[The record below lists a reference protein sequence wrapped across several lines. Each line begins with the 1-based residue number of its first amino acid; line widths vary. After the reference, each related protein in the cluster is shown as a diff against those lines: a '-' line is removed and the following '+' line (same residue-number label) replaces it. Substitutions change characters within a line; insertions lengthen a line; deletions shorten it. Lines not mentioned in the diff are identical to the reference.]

1 MLRWLGPAALL
12 LLACGASAAATFV
25 DEIQALVVQ
34 HQLATAEQLVRAA
47 QAKAGPVPEV
57 AAALSWLARGALDS
71 RQFAQADAYATETR
85 SMALRSLGVRR
96 LDSDPWLPTALGA
109 AIEVH
114 ASVLAAQAQRAEA
127 ISFLQDQLKSWGN
140 TSLHERIQKNINLLS
155 LEGKPAPAL
164 QGVNLTALKGH
175 PVLLFFWAHWCPDCK
190 ADVPIIADVVRRF
203 GPQGLTLI
211 GPTRLYGYVE
221 GGEPA
226 APAAEQRYIQQVR
239 QRYYAP
245 LAAMPA
251 PLSAANFDAYGAST
265 TPTIVLLDRAGV
277 VRYYH
282 PGAVSEAEL
291 TARIQTVLR

>member
-1 MLRWLGPAALL
+1 MFRWLRPAAFL
-12 LLACGASAAATFV
+12 LLAWAAAAATFV
-25 DEIQALVVQ
+25 DEIQALVAQ
-34 HQLATAEQLVRAA
+34 HDLATAERLVRAV
-47 QAKAGPVPEV
+47 QAKYGPVPEV
-57 AAALSWLARGALDS
+57 AAALSWLARGALDA
-71 RQFAQADAYATETR
+71 RQFAKADAYAAETR

-96 LDSDPWLPTALGA
+96 LDSDPWIPTALGA
-109 AIEVH
+109 SIEVH

-140 TSLHERIQKNINLLS
+140 TSLHERIQKNLNLLS
-155 LEGKPAPAL
+155 LEGKPAPPL
-164 QGVNLTALKGH
+164 EGVNLAALKGH

-190 ADVPIIADVVRRF
+190 ADVPIIADVARRF
-203 GPQGLTLI
+203 SPQGLTLI
-211 GPTRLYGYVE
+211 GPTRLYGYVQ

-226 APAAEQRYIQQVR
+226 PPEAEQRYIQEVR

-251 PLSAANFDAYGAST
+251 PLSAANFEAYGAST
-265 TPTIVLLDRAGV
+265 TPTIVLVDRAGI

-291 TARIQTVLR
+291 TARLQRVLR